1 MILQQVGTCCIYTN
15 TKNSTSQESKL
26 APRKRSTISGFCT
39 QDFFNRL
46 EPAASYQHIEFFYI
60 VRKHSTISAL
70 CRLDFFNR
78 LEPAASYQ
86 HIEFFYIVRKQVSIN
101 QESAIQK
108 ISSARSKILRVTRM
122 SKKLGDLIQSNKAV
136 MRRCIAAFFCFCF
149 WEWKTNPRKTAKTWA
164 QIVLGMNLL
173 FPKRWLEGSLKW
185 VLPRLVRLVVLG
197 RLRYPIH

>member
-60 VRKHSTISAL
+60 VQKHSTISAL

-136 MRRCIAAFFCFCF
+136 MRRCVAAFFLFLFSRVENKSKENC
-149 WEWKTNPRKTAKTWA
+149 KNLGTDRTWHEPPLSKA
-164 QIVLGMNLL
+164 LA
-173 FPKRWLEGSLKW
+173 
-185 VLPRLVRLVVLG
+185 
-197 RLRYPIH
+197 